1 MEPGERTVIWHL
13 YFASKL
19 GLAAQ
24 DQLHLQVW
32 LNFPLALLA
41 YAPLHGRSSKT
52 LLQLADRAMYHA
64 KNSRK
69 GSVHEFIQQHPQV
82 PLRFDTGFDVLP
94 SED

>member
-41 YAPLHGRSSKT
+41 YWPLPRRRWRLARALLAWPAALALVLHEAGIGLSGRL
-52 LLQLADRAMYHA
+52 LLQL
-64 KNSRK
+64 
-69 GSVHEFIQQHPQV
+69 G
-82 PLRFDTGFDVLP
+82 
-94 SED
+94 